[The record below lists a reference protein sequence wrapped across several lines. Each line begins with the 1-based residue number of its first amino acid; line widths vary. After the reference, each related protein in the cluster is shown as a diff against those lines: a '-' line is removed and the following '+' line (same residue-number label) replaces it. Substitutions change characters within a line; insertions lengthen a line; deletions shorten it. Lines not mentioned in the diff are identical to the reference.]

1 MINTLLWPLEDYD
14 CMKFKSL
21 KFKSST
27 CNEIIIHPKHL
38 MRFVGHGYWMDPQ
51 FGFSAGLFVL
61 RWLGL
66 WKSSPTASLR
76 TEDTVNF
83 FALPRRLHW
92 PKKMLKRAKSQQ
104 TRSGLLSQYQS
115 FTDKKKAKNWVRM
128 YLLSAKS
135 ANFSIL
141 YISYMELFD
150 QFDYLAQVSHRASKM
165 APTSMKILFSY
176 PQHLFSEFVSI

>member
-83 FALPRRLHW
+83 LLCPEGCTGRKRCLRG
-92 PKKMLKRAKSQQ
+92 PKVSRPDRVSSLSINPLQ
-104 TRSGLLSQYQS
+104 TRKKQKIEYECIFYQL
-115 FTDKKKAKNWVRM
+115 KVQ
-128 YLLSAKS
+128 
-135 ANFSIL
+135 IL
-141 YISYMELFD
+141 AYCTYHIWNCLTN
-150 QFDYLAQVSHRASKM
+150 L
-165 APTSMKILFSY
+165 TI
-176 PQHLFSEFVSI
+176 

>member
-1 MINTLLWPLEDYD
+1 
-14 CMKFKSL
+14 
-21 KFKSST
+21 
-27 CNEIIIHPKHL
+27 
-38 MRFVGHGYWMDPQ
+38 
-51 FGFSAGLFVL
+51 
-61 RWLGL
+61 
-66 WKSSPTASLR
+66 
-76 TEDTVNF
+76 
-83 FALPRRLHW
+83 
-92 PKKMLKRAKSQQ
+92 
-104 TRSGLLSQYQS
+104 
-115 FTDKKKAKNWVRM
+115 M